1 MLPYQIFYIK
11 TMSENKELEIKLAEE
26 REKVRL
32 NSIKMLEFLGYKTDA
47 KNMTQEQIDAR
58 VELMLEQKKLNEI
71 EATKKGKINKPTMF
85 TGMDEEK
92 ENIEAVKNAAPS
104 EMDLSEYMEG
114 YDALTA
120 HIQVL
125 RPNSQVGHA
134 DHLGDR
140 DDIRIIR
147 LPASIKLNEHKSIMR
162 RVVL

>member
-1 MLPYQIFYIK
+1 
-11 TMSENKELEIKLAEE
+11 MSENQELEKQLALE

-32 NSIKMLEFLGYKTDA
+32 NSIKMLKFLGYKNDA
-47 KNMTQEQIDAR
+47 KDMTQEQIDAR
-58 VELMLEQKKLNEI
+58 VELMLEQKKQNEI
-71 EATKKGKINKPTMF
+71 EATKKGNTSKPAF
-85 TGMDEEK
+85 FKGIDEEA

-104 EMDLSEYMEG
+104 EMDLTEYMAG

-134 DHLGDR
+134 EHLGNR
-140 DDIRIIR
+140 EDIRIVR

>member
-1 MLPYQIFYIK
+1 
-11 TMSENKELEIKLAEE
+11 MSENEKDLEKQLKFE

-32 NSIKMLEFLGYKTDA
+32 NAIKMLEFLGYKQNTKD
-47 KNMTQEQIDAR
+47 MTQEQIDAR
-58 VELMLEQKKLNEI
+58 IELLLEQKKQNEL
-71 EATKKGKINKPTMF
+71 EATKKGNTKRPALF

-92 ENIEAVKNAAPS
+92 DNIEAVKNAAPS
-104 EMDLSEYMEG
+104 EMDLSEFMQG

-120 HIQVL
+120 SIQVL

-147 LPASIKLNEHKSIMR
+147 LPASIKLNEHKTIMR

>member
-1 MLPYQIFYIK
+1 M
-11 TMSENKELEIKLAEE
+11 TENKEEFEKQLALE

-32 NSIKMLEFLGYKTDA
+32 NSIKVLKFLGYKNDA
-47 KNMTQEQIDAR
+47 KDMTQEQIDAR
-58 VELMLEQKKLNEI
+58 IELLFEQKKLNEI
-71 EATKKGKINKPTMF
+71 EATKKGNIKRPVMF

-104 EMDLSEYMEG
+104 EMDLSEYMQG

-125 RPNSQVGHA
+125 RSNSQVGHA
-134 DHLGDR
+134 VGLGDR
-140 DDIRIIR
+140 EDIRIIR
-147 LPASIKLNEHKSIMR
+147 LPASIKLNEHTSIMR